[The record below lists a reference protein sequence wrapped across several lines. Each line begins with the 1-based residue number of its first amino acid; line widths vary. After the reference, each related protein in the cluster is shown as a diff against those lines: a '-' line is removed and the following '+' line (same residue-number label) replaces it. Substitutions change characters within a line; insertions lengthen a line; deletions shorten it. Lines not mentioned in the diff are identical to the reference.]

1 MLGADPGLAALK
13 TVLVERTDGNPLFL
27 EESVRA
33 LVETQALIGEPGAR
47 RLVKPLETVQVPGS
61 VQAVLAARIDRL
73 TPAAKHVLQ
82 SASVIGKDVPFPVLA
97 EIADLPDEGLR
108 AGLALLQSG
117 EMLYEASFV
126 PEIEYTFK
134 HALTHEVATA
144 ARFTRPGARCT
155 RASWTP
161 SSGSTPGASA
171 STWSG
176 WPTTPCVAAGATGR

>member
-1 MLGADPGLAALK
+1 MLGADPDLAALK

-33 LVETQALIGEPGAR
+33 LVETQALVGEPGAR
-47 RLVKPLETVQVPGS
+47 RLAKALETVQVPVS

-108 AGLALLQSG
+108 AGLAVLQAGELLYQ
-117 EMLYEASFV
+117 ASFF
-126 PEIEYTFK
+126 PRIEDTVQ
-134 HALTHEVATA
+134 HALTPQVAYRCLVHETQRGLH
-144 ARFTRPGARCT
+144 ARIVGVLQP
-155 RASWTP
+155 P
-161 SSGSTPGASA
+161 
-171 STWSG
+171 
-176 WPTTPCVAAGATGR
+176 